1 MKWKNVNF
9 DLKFYQNVYF
19 IIIDDNSLKK
29 SVIII
34 QIFHKLKCNCSL
46 HKIVIITVMILLV
59 VK

>member
-9 DLKFYQNVYF
+9 DLKLYQNVYF
-19 IIIDDNSLKK
+19 IIINNDLLKE

-34 QIFHKLKCNCSL
+34 QIFHKLECNYSL
-46 HKIVIITVMILLV
+46 HKIVIITVMILFV